1 MQSVLRVC
9 RGRREGSARKSY
21 NTVNR
26 ATSIR
31 CVDKYETKW
40 IESRE
45 GCYSIYI
52 HTLCGVFLFRS
63 FLKRKPL
70 YRGIEFEKCT
80 HRIKIS
86 HWLLPN
92 TLASS
97 HTLSVSLRDTTLI
110 HSLLS
115 VVIQCLSPRTGC
127 EVFNWKHSCI
137 EFS

>member
-45 GCYSIYI
+45 GCYTYS
-52 HTLCGVFLFRS
+52 LWCFSFPLVFEKKTS
-63 FLKRKPL
+63 V

-115 VVIQCLSPRTGC
+115 VVIQCLSPRTGS